1 MTDAAPDY
9 PTLTG
14 AQFRRA
20 VGVDADKWAAAFV
33 ACGVAAKGPH
43 AIADWFADAMVA
55 AAVEEN
61 WGEDIGSHS
70 RTDPRAGD

>member
-20 VGVDADKWAAAFV
+20 VGVDAEKWAAAFV
-33 ACGVAAKGPH
+33 ACGVAAKGPA
-43 AIADWFADAMVA
+43 AIADWFADCMIAG
-55 AAVEEN
+55 AVEN
-61 WGEDIGSHS
+61 DWSDDIASHT
-70 RTDPRAGD
+70 RTDPRVGD